1 MSVRNRSEKIGWV
14 SVRIERVRNK
24 RKNTCGG
31 IRVKVYGSEVFL
43 INSMADRIILLRE
56 SNEKRRGMK

>member
-24 RKNTCGG
+24 RKNTCRG

-56 SNEKRRGMK
+56 SNEKRRGVK